1 MTHRTPS
8 HTAAHT
14 SLDLL
19 IQYHRT
25 PSIALRN
32 RIVQLNQGLVHK
44 IAHRVSH
51 QCPEPFE
58 DLVQLGHLGLMR
70 AIERFDPSQGCAFSS
85 FAVPYIRGEMLH
97 FLRDRSATLKI
108 PRRIKDLQKS
118 AKKTRETLT
127 QHLCRRPTAQEMA
140 AHLQISL
147 QDWHE
152 IQLADCNR
160 FPLSLDST
168 LSAHSDTPIPLGETL
183 VDEGYQWWQQF
194 EEERQQLQAALE
206 QLAARDRRVL
216 EWVFIHGLSRKEVA
230 HRIGVSPIT
239 ISRWIQQG
247 LQQLTHLL
255 QPSWSLSA

>member
-1 MTHRTPS
+1 MTHCTPS
-8 HTAAHT
+8 RTAAHT

-44 IAHRVSH
+44 IAHRVSY

-127 QHLCRRPTAQEMA
+127 QNLCRRPTAQEIA
-140 AHLQISL
+140 AHLHISL
-147 QDWHE
+147 QDWHD

-168 LSAHSDTPIPLGETL
+168 LSTHSDTPIPLGETL
-183 VDEGYQWWQQF
+183 VDESYQWWQQF

-206 QLAARDRRVL
+206 QLADRDRRVL
-216 EWVFIHGLSRKEVA
+216 EWVFIQGLSRKEVA